1 MYFGCIIKLYIY
13 FKQWRDRDFEYEVTE
28 RLWIQW
34 EWDQMGYYN
43 INNRKRHVKKKNTHL
58 QFIFFYLFTVW
69 VIKLHSRGYQ
79 ASKYSI
85 LLICWSSIWM
95 ECKLTIHPML

>member
-13 FKQWRDRDFEYEVTE
+13 FKQWRYKDSEYEVTE

-34 EWDQMGYYN
+34 EWDQMGYCN
-43 INNRKRHVKKKNTHL
+43 INKSKCHVKIQETKLRIAKL
-58 QFIFFYLFTVW
+58 IFFYLFTVW
-69 VIKLHSRGYQ
+69 VMNLHSRGYY

-85 LLICWSSIWM
+85 LLICWCFM
-95 ECKLTIHPML
+95 CM